1 MPSTWTATSTSLMAG
16 SGAIVSVPQL
26 RPGWPR
32 QVLSLTQPVLDVG
45 ARQISLLRLDHKL
58 TELPYISEVYTLCV
72 PPGGPGTEG
81 GNQLGVLVRFKDPS
95 GSKSHSDAAGLYA
108 DDFRAQLSE
117 ALRPAEI
124 AVAVRVLSDGE
135 EIPRTFNMKPFRR
148 LAVKQFFPSQFLPL
162 QENAAAAC

>member
-1 MPSTWTATSTSLMAG
+1 MAG